1 MKEILLLLAM
11 FWNVEN
17 YFDPF
22 DNPDKNDD
30 QFTAK
35 GEYFWGWKK
44 FEKKRD
50 DIARTIIL
58 AADTYGQFPALVG
71 LCEVENG
78 FVLRHLL
85 EHTPLSRAGYS
96 FIHRESP
103 DSRGIDVALLYRED
117 AFRPLEEKFYGAGFP
132 TREVLYAKGVVH
144 NLDTVHVLVNHW
156 PSKRGGETASQPR
169 RMEVSNMVKMVVDSI
184 FAASPDADIILMGDL
199 NDGCSSEAVENLF
212 PLVNL
217 AGWAE
222 GAEGTHKYRGEW
234 NIIDHFSVSE
244 GLLASDTASRSGSFS
259 PQWLRCNREMEIFA
273 PQWLLVPDETHMGV
287 KPNRTLQGPKYLG
300 GVSDHL
306 PIILKIYGPE
316 Y

>member
-22 DNPDKNDD
+22 DNPGKNDD
-30 QFTAK
+30 QFTAE

-71 LCEVENG
+71 LCEVESH
-78 FVLRHLL
+78 FALRHLL
-85 EHTPLSRAGYS
+85 EHTPLARAGYN

-103 DSRGIDVALLYRED
+103 DSRGIDVALLYREEI
-117 AFRPLEEKFYGAGFP
+117 FTPLEEKFYSVDFP
-132 TREVLYAKGVVH
+132 TREVLHVKGVV
-144 NLDTVHVLVNHW
+144 NSLDTIHVFVNHW
-156 PSKRGGETASQPR
+156 PSKLGGEKASAPR
-169 RMEVSNMVKMVVDSI
+169 RMAVSERVKSVVDSI
-184 FAASPDADIILMGDL
+184 LAAAPQAGIILMGDL
-199 NDGCSSEAVENLF
+199 NDGYASEAVGNLA

-217 AGWAE
+217 ARWAE
-222 GAEGTHKYRGEW
+222 GAEGTHKYQGEW

-244 GLLASDTASRSGSFS
+244 GLLASDTDSRAGAFS
-259 PQWLRCNREMEIFA
+259 PQWLRCNRQMEIFA

-287 KPNRTLQGPKYLG
+287 KPNRTLQGPRYLG